1 MKKNEREAH
10 SQREERKQEKVER
23 KKSEKAR
30 KRDKR
35 EKKKNYYIFCV
46 YIYTLKF
53 CVKIYF

>member
-10 SQREERKQEKVER
+10 SQREERK
-23 KKSEKAR
+23 KAR
-30 KRDKR
+30 KSREKEKR
-35 EKKKNYYIFCV
+35 ESEIRERRKLLILCV